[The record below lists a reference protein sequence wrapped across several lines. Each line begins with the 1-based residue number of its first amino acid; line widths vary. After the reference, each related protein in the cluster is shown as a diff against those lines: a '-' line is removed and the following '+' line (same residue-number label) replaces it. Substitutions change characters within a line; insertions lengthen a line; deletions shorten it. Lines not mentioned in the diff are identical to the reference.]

1 MNVEEAIISALDYEN
16 KVRDYYFASAKK
28 IDDPKGKE
36 VFTLL
41 AKEEQG
47 HVDYLESRLKRWRAN
62 GCLDRETL
70 KTTIPSREWIEK
82 GKAKMEGVPLNRDL
96 STEIRLLKEA
106 LKLEE
111 EVSEHYRLLVASLS
125 DDAQEMF
132 RRFLAIED
140 GHTAIVQAEI
150 DSLEGNAFWFDF
162 AEFDLE
168 AG

>member
-1 MNVEEAIISALDYEN
+1 MNVEEAIVSALDYERR
-16 KVRDYYFASAKK
+16 VRDYYTAKGNG
-28 IDDPKGKE
+28 IPDPKGKE
-36 VFTLL
+36 VFALL

-47 HVDYLESRLKRWRAN
+47 HVDYLESKLKKWRVN
-62 GCLDRETL
+62 GVLDKEAL
-70 KTTIPSREWIEK
+70 ITTVPSREWIEK
-82 GKAKMEGVPLNRDL
+82 GKAKMKGVPLKRDL
-96 STEIRLLKEA
+96 TSEIKLLKEA

-111 EVSEHYRLLVASLS
+111 EVSDHYRLLVASLT

-162 AEFDLE
+162 AEFNLE